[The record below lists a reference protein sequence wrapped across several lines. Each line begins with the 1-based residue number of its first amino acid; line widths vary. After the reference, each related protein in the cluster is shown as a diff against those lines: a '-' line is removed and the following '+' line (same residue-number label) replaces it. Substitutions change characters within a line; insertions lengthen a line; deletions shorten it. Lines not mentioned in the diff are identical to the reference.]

1 MSTVK
6 TTAAAMFAV
15 GRAAAADWLSENH
28 QREKPISLA
37 KCRAIRLTD
46 MVLQYEALPQFDA
59 LLASWEEGFDSTA
72 RQHLAAHGKDRLG
85 KNNETVAGTGADD
98 PAQATSCFEE
108 RFEYFSDEL
117 QRAHGR
123 AAPLMREL
131 NRVATITAGLGVV
144 LRIVAGNVV
153 VQDNFN
159 PGDPAESAPLSPA
172 AVSSLTS
179 MAAAMCEQLN
189 DNVVARADWFNS
201 RVHP

>member
-1 MSTVK
+1 MKTVK
-6 TTAAAMFAV
+6 TTTAAMFAV

-28 QREKPISLA
+28 LREKPISLA

-59 LLASWEEGFDSTA
+59 LLASWEEGFDSAA
-72 RQHLAAHGKDRLG
+72 RQHLAAHDGDRLG
-85 KNNETVAGTGADD
+85 KNNETVAGTGADA
-98 PAQATSCFEE
+98 PAQAASCFEE

-153 VQDNFN
+153 AQDNFA
-159 PGDPAESAPLSPA
+159 PGDPPETAPLSPA
-172 AVSSLTS
+172 AVCSLTA

-189 DNVVARADWFNS
+189 DNVAMRADWLKS
-201 RVHP
+201 QVLP